1 MIKSSSHGHD
11 YVDMK
16 PLVVPYILNA
26 RLKKAKSPRPNVWF
40 RNFSS
45 AIRKFLTNNV
55 SEDSYYAK
63 YCST

>member
-1 MIKSSSHGHD
+1 MGTIPLCFR
-11 YVDMK
+11 DMK

-45 AIRKFLTNNV
+45 AIPKFLTNNV
-55 SEDSYYAK
+55 SEDSYYASIVLLK
-63 YCST
+63 